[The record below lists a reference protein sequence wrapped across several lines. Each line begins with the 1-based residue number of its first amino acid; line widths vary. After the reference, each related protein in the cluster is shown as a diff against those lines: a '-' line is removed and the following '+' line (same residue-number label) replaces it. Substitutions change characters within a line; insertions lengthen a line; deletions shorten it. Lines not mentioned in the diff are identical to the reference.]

1 MPRPVNHELYRDTYN
16 QSAGGAHKEFTGM
29 DTVHTR
35 IFTQT
40 TRTTCPNCG
49 LLLWCLPAC
58 LNLQERERFDYFV
71 EHHRPIKRDGY
82 LHRAGSDLKSLYAIR
97 NGFLKTSITDDE
109 GREQVGGFYMAGEL
123 IGMDAIGSGK
133 HLCDAVALEDSD
145 VCGISFVDLER
156 LNREISSLQHH
167 FHRMMSSEIAREHS
181 IMFLLGSMRAEE
193 RLAMFLLNVSKR
205 YAARGYSATHF
216 RLRMTRED
224 IGSYLGLKLETVSRM
239 LSQFQK
245 DQLIVVQNKNIEIK
259 SLDGLQQIIGNH
271 QARQPALEIRNIDNS
286 RKSG

>member
-1 MPRPVNHELYRDTYN
+1 M
-16 QSAGGAHKEFTGM
+16 G
-29 DTVHTR
+29 TVHTR

-40 TRTTCPNCG
+40 TRTTCLNCG

-58 LNLQERERFDYFV
+58 LNLQERARFDCFV
-71 EHHRPIKRDGY
+71 EHQRPIKRDGY
-82 LHRAGSDLKSLYAIR
+82 LHRAGSDFKSLYAIR
-97 NGFLKTSITDDE
+97 NGFLKTSIMDDE
-109 GREQVGGFYMAGEL
+109 GREQVGGFHMASDL
-123 IGMDAIGSGK
+123 TGMDAISSGK

-145 VCGISFVDLER
+145 VCGISFIDLER
-156 LNREISSLQHH
+156 LNREISSLQRH
-167 FHRMMSSEIAREHS
+167 FHRMMSSEIVREHG

-193 RLAMFLLNVSKR
+193 RLAMFLLNLSKR

-239 LSQFQK
+239 LSKFQK

-259 SLDGLQQIIGNH
+259 SLHGLQQTIGDYQTRRSALDIRRIDKKVNG
-271 QARQPALEIRNIDNS
+271 ARH
-286 RKSG
+286 